1 MPPPPSSDT
10 QSPQKWLDVD
20 TAAISDN
27 VAVVKATLAP
37 GVGLMAMVKA
47 NGYGHGYELA
57 TAAALEGGA
66 TWLGVSSPAE
76 ALQAVPFGVP
86 VLIVGATPDRFH
98 PAMLEAGVELMVF
111 DAESV
116 ESLAR
121 AAAETGRRA
130 RVHVKIDSGMN
141 RLGAQA
147 TDLERLRRALQ
158 AAGANVEIAGIFTH
172 FADSEGPDLDVTRV
186 QHAAFLERAE
196 PLRQLAPEALIHA
209 ANSGAILRLPETH
222 HDLVRLGIAM
232 YGYPM
237 VDTQVPVR
245 TALTMLAEVTQ
256 VKQISTGDTV
266 SYGRTWTAA
275 RTTRVAT
282 LPVGYAD
289 GIHRWRAGTDTVLIG
304 GRRCPI
310 IGRVTMDQ
318 IMVDVTDC
326 DPVSKGDV
334 AALLGDLD
342 GNHLGADE
350 IAAAAGTIPHEVLCA
365 TSSRAA
371 RIPRPSTRSTR

>member
-1 MPPPPSSDT
+1 M
-10 QSPQKWLDVD
+10 QSAQKWLDVD

-27 VAVVKATLAP
+27 VAAVKATLAP
-37 GVGLMAMVKA
+37 GVAVMAMVKA
-47 NGYGHGYELA
+47 NGYGHGAELA
-57 TAAALEGGA
+57 TTAAIEGGA
-66 TWLGVSSPAE
+66 TWLGVSSTAE
-76 ALQAVPFGVP
+76 ALQAVPFGLP
-86 VLIVGATPDRFH
+86 VLIVGATPNRFY
-98 PAMLEAGVELMVF
+98 PAMLEAGVELTVF

-116 ESLAR
+116 ESLAS
-121 AAAETGRRA
+121 AAANVGRRA
-130 RVHVKIDSGMN
+130 RVHVKIDTGMN
-141 RLGAQA
+141 RLGAQT
-147 TDLERLRRALQ
+147 TDLEPLRRALES
-158 AAGANVEIAGIFTH
+158 ARGEVEIAGIFTH
-172 FADSEGPDLDVTRV
+172 FADSEGPDLAFTRY
-186 QHAAFLERAE
+186 QHATFLERAQ
-196 PLRQLAPEALIHA
+196 PLRQLAPEALMHA

-222 HDLVRLGIAM
+222 EDMVRLGIAM

-237 VDTQVPVR
+237 VDTHVPLR
-245 TALTMLAEVTQ
+245 TAMTMVAEVTQ
-256 VKQISTGDTV
+256 VKQISEGETV

-289 GIHRWRAGTDTVLIG
+289 GIHRWRAGTDTVLVG
-304 GRRCPI
+304 GKRCPI

-326 DPVSKGDV
+326 DVVHKGDV

-350 IAAAAGTIPHEVLCA
+350 IAAAGNTIPHEVLCA

-371 RIPRPSTRSTR
+371 RVPRPSARSIQ

>member
-1 MPPPPSSDT
+1 MY
-10 QSPQKWLDVD
+10 SPQKWLDVD

-27 VAVVKATLAP
+27 AAAVKATLGP
-37 GVGLMAMVKA
+37 GVALMAMVKA
-47 NGYGHGYELA
+47 NGYGHGFELA

-86 VLIVGATPDRFH
+86 VLVVGATPDRFY
-98 PAMLEAGVELMVF
+98 PAMLDAGVELTVF

-121 AAAETGRRA
+121 AAAQAGRRA

-141 RLGAQA
+141 RLGAQVA
-147 TDLERLRRALQ
+147 DLEPLRRALQ
-158 AAGANVEIAGIFTH
+158 DARDNVEITGIFTH
-172 FADSEGPDLDVTRV
+172 FADSEAPDLEVTRR
-186 QHAAFLERAE
+186 QHASFLERAE
-196 PLRQLAPEALIHA
+196 PLRQLAPDALVHA

-222 HDLVRLGIAM
+222 HQLVRLGIAL
-232 YGYPM
+232 YGYP
-237 VDTQVPVR
+237 PVEAGDAVAFR
-245 TALTMLAEVTQ
+245 TAMTMLAEVTQ
-256 VKQISTGDTV
+256 VKEISKGDTV
-266 SYGRTWTAA
+266 SYGRTWTAP

-289 GIHRWRAGTDTVLIG
+289 GIHRWRAGTDTALVG
-304 GRRCPI
+304 GRRSRI

-318 IMVDVTDC
+318 VMVDVTDC
-326 DPVSKGDV
+326 DPVAKGDV

-350 IAAAAGTIPHEVLCA
+350 IAAAGDTIPHEVLCA

-371 RIPRPSTRSTR
+371 RIPRPSARSTQ

>member
-1 MPPPPSSDT
+1 MY
-10 QSPQKWLDVD
+10 SPQKWLDVD

-27 VAVVKATLAP
+27 AAAVKATLGP
-37 GVGLMAMVKA
+37 GVALMAMVKA
-47 NGYGHGYELA
+47 NGYGHGFELA

-86 VLIVGATPDRFH
+86 VLVVGATPDRFY
-98 PAMLEAGVELMVF
+98 PAMLDAGVELTVF

-121 AAAETGRRA
+121 AAAHAGRRA

-141 RLGAQA
+141 RLGAQVA
-147 TDLERLRRALQ
+147 DLEPLRRALQ
-158 AAGANVEIAGIFTH
+158 DARDNVEITGVFTH
-172 FADSEGPDLDVTRV
+172 FADSEAPDLEVTRR
-186 QHAAFLERAE
+186 QHASFLERAE
-196 PLRQLAPEALIHA
+196 PLRQLAPDALVHA

-222 HDLVRLGIAM
+222 HDLVRLGIAL
-232 YGYPM
+232 YGYP
-237 VDTQVPVR
+237 PVEAGDAVAFR
-245 TALTMLAEVTQ
+245 TAMTMLAEVTQ
-256 VKQISTGDTV
+256 VKEISKGDTV
-266 SYGRTWTAA
+266 SYGRTWTAP

-289 GIHRWRAGTDTVLIG
+289 GIHRWRAGTDTALVG
-304 GRRCPI
+304 GRRSRI

-318 IMVDVTDC
+318 VMVDVTDC
-326 DPVSKGDV
+326 DPVAKGDV

-350 IAAAAGTIPHEVLCA
+350 IAAAGDTIPHEVLCA

-371 RIPRPSTRSTR
+371 RIPRPSARSTQ

>member
-1 MPPPPSSDT
+1 MH
-10 QSPQKWLDVD
+10 SPQKWLDVD

-27 VAVVKATLAP
+27 AAAVKATLGP
-37 GVGLMAMVKA
+37 GVALMAMIKA
-47 NGYGHGYELA
+47 NGYGHGFELA
-57 TAAALEGGA
+57 AAAALEGGA

-76 ALQAVPFGVP
+76 ALQAAPFGVP
-86 VLIVGATPDRFH
+86 VLIVGATPDRFY
-98 PAMLEAGVELMVF
+98 PAMLEAGVELTVF

-121 AAAETGRRA
+121 AAAQAGRLA
-130 RVHVKIDSGMN
+130 RVHVKVDSGMN

-147 TDLERLRRALQ
+147 TDLEPLRRALE
-158 AAGANVEIAGIFTH
+158 AARDIVEIAGIFTH
-172 FADSEGPDLDVTRV
+172 FADSEGPDLEVTRRN
-186 QHAAFLERAE
+186 HAAFLERAE
-196 PLRQLAPEALIHA
+196 PLRQLAPDALVHA

-222 HDLVRLGIAM
+222 HDLVRLGIAL
-232 YGYPM
+232 YGYP
-237 VDTQVPVR
+237 PVLAGDAVAFR
-245 TALTMLAEVTQ
+245 TAMTMLAEVTQ
-256 VKQISTGDTV
+256 VKEIARGDTV
-266 SYGRTWTAA
+266 SYGRTWTAP

-289 GIHRWRAGTDTVLIG
+289 GIHRWREGTDTVLIG
-304 GRRCPI
+304 GRRSRI

-326 DPVSKGDV
+326 DPVAKGDV

-350 IAAAAGTIPHEVLCA
+350 IAAAGDTIPHEVLCA

-371 RIPRPSTRSTR
+371 RIPRPSARSTH

>member
-1 MPPPPSSDT
+1 MY
-10 QSPQKWLDVD
+10 SPQKWLDVD

-27 VAVVKATLAP
+27 AAAVKATLGP
-37 GVGLMAMVKA
+37 GVALMAMVKA
-47 NGYGHGYELA
+47 NGYGHGFELA

-86 VLIVGATPDRFH
+86 VLVVGATPDRFY
-98 PAMLEAGVELMVF
+98 PAMLDAGVELTVF

-121 AAAETGRRA
+121 AAAHAGRQA

-141 RLGAQA
+141 RLGAQVA
-147 TDLERLRRALQ
+147 DLEPLRRALQ
-158 AAGANVEIAGIFTH
+158 DARDNVEITGVFTH
-172 FADSEGPDLDVTRV
+172 FADSEAPDLEVTRR
-186 QHAAFLERAE
+186 QHASFLERAE
-196 PLRQLAPEALIHA
+196 PLRQLAPDALVHA

-222 HDLVRLGIAM
+222 HDLVRLGIAL
-232 YGYPM
+232 YGYP
-237 VDTQVPVR
+237 PVEAGDAVAFR
-245 TALTMLAEVTQ
+245 TAMTMLAEVTQ
-256 VKQISTGDTV
+256 VKEISKGDTV
-266 SYGRTWTAA
+266 SYGRTWTAP

-289 GIHRWRAGTDTVLIG
+289 GIHRWRAGTDTALVG
-304 GRRCPI
+304 GRRSRI

-318 IMVDVTDC
+318 VMVDVTDC
-326 DPVSKGDV
+326 DPVAKGDV

-350 IAAAAGTIPHEVLCA
+350 IAAAGDTIPHEVLCA

-371 RIPRPSTRSTR
+371 RIPRPSARSTQ

>member
-1 MPPPPSSDT
+1 M

-27 VAVVKATLAP
+27 VAAVKATLAP
-37 GVGLMAMVKA
+37 DVALMAMVKA
-47 NGYGHGYELA
+47 NGYGHGADLA
-57 TAAALEGGA
+57 TTAAIEGGA
-66 TWLGVSSPAE
+66 TWLGVSSTAE
-76 ALQAVPFGVP
+76 ALQAVPFGLP
-86 VLIVGATPDRFH
+86 VLIVGATPDRFY
-98 PAMLEAGVELMVF
+98 PEMLEAGVELTVF

-116 ESLAR
+116 ESLAS
-121 AAAETGRRA
+121 AAAKVGRRA
-130 RVHVKIDSGMN
+130 RVHVKIDTGMH
-141 RLGAQA
+141 RLGAQP
-147 TDLERLRRALQ
+147 TDLQPLRRALET
-158 AAGANVEIAGIFTH
+158 AGDYVEIAGIFTH
-172 FADSEGPDLDVTRV
+172 FADSEGSDLGFTRY
-186 QHAAFLERAE
+186 QHATFLERAK

-222 HDLVRLGIAM
+222 DDMVRLGIAM

-237 VDTQVPVR
+237 VDTSVPLR
-245 TALTMLAEVTQ
+245 TAMTMLAEVTQ
-256 VKQISTGDTV
+256 VKQISEGDTV

-289 GIHRWRAGTDTVLIG
+289 GIHRWRAGTETVLIG
-304 GRRCPI
+304 GKRSRI

-326 DPVSKGDV
+326 DAVRKGDV

-342 GNHLGADE
+342 GNHLGADD
-350 IAAAAGTIPHEVLCA
+350 IALAGNTIPHEVLCA

-371 RIPRPSTRSTR
+371 RVQRPSARSIH